1 MCGRINIHSGPL
13 TLLFM
18 DMLGVAYV
26 GEDRFNVAP
35 TETLPIFR
43 RASDGGLEC
52 TDARWWLTP
61 FWAKEV
67 STKYSMFNAKAETLA
82 DSRAFKEPF
91 ARRRCLVPVAGFYEW
106 VRKGS
111 AKQPYYVRAADDSGL
126 LLAGIWDRWRR
137 DQQSIESFAVVTT
150 AVHPALEFVH
160 RRQPVMLSRE
170 EGRRW
175 LDPDAA
181 RASLD
186 GLLASHLPGD
196 LAVVPVSTYV
206 NNARNQ
212 GERCM
217 AAVGEPILVARNAA
231 GV

>member
-18 DMLGVAYV
+18 DMLGVGYT
-26 GEDRFNVAP
+26 GDDRFNVAP
-35 TETLPIFR
+35 TESLPIFR
-43 RASDGGLEC
+43 NTKEGALEC
-52 TDARWWLTP
+52 ADARWWLTP
-61 FWAKEV
+61 YWSKEV

-82 DSRAFKEPF
+82 DSRAFREPF

-111 AKQPYYVRAADDSGL
+111 VKEPYYIRARDDAGL
-126 LLAGIWDRWRR
+126 LLAGIWDRWRGDDR
-137 DQQSIESFAVVTT
+137 TVDSFAVVTT
-150 AVHPALEFVH
+150 KVHPKLEFVH
-160 RRQPVMLSRE
+160 NRQPVMLSRE

-175 LDPDAA
+175 LDPHAE
-181 RASLD
+181 RVTLD
-186 GLLASHLPGD
+186 DLMVSHLPGD
-196 LAVVPVSTYV
+196 LTVVPVSTYV

-217 AAVGEPILVARNAA
+217 APVGAEIAVDRGAPI
-231 GV
+231 